1 MASKD
6 EMASKLV
13 FWKPIIK
20 KKKRKTSISP
30 SIIDALMNDT
40 GMENVKDRYARSRWK
55 TKACIG

>member
-1 MASKD
+1 
-6 EMASKLV
+6 MASKLV

-40 GMENVKDRYARSRWK
+40 GMENVMELKTAMLDRDGRQRRV
-55 TKACIG
+55 

>member
-1 MASKD
+1 
-6 EMASKLV
+6 MASKLV